1 MDDFRPRH
9 FPAPENRSAPRR
21 RPSGLAQRPDRFA
34 LWAVLLAFVAMAAG
48 AASAKADS
56 GGLATSPS
64 GGTSSGPNGGGS
76 AGTGGGFTDEA
87 PETAGCA
94 ETQFGR
100 RTLMVGDC
108 GDDVETLNW
117 LLASKRY
124 SPGALVD
131 DFKRPT
137 ADAVRA
143 FQRDAAIAANGI
155 VGAETAA
162 ALVAGMVTD
171 IATWYGPGFFGN
183 QTACGQTLKRTTVG
197 VAHKTL
203 PCGARVVIRYQGAYL
218 RTRVIDRGPYANN
231 ATWDL
236 TQAAAERVG
245 FEYTDKI
252 RVAKLAKGAQ
262 PRGR

>member
-9 FPAPENRSAPRR
+9 FPAPENRSASRR
-21 RPSGLAQRPDRFA
+21 RPSGLAQRPDRLA

-48 AASAKADS
+48 AASAKAGS
-56 GGLATSPS
+56 GGLSTSPS
-64 GGTSSGPNGGGS
+64 GGTSSSGNGGG
-76 AGTGGGFTDEA
+76 AGSGGGSTDEA
-87 PETAGCA
+87 PDTTGCPK
-94 ETQFGR
+94 TQFGR

-155 VGAETAA
+155 VEAETAT
-162 ALVAGMVTD
+162 ALVAGMVSD

-183 QTACGQTLKRTTVG
+183 QTACGQTLTRRTVG

-203 PCGARVVIRYQGAYL
+203 PCGARVVVRYKGAYL

-236 TQAAAERVG
+236 TQAAAKRLG
-245 FEYTDKI
+245 FEYTDEI

-262 PRGR
+262 TRGR

>member
-1 MDDFRPRH
+1 
-9 FPAPENRSAPRR
+9 
-21 RPSGLAQRPDRFA
+21 
-34 LWAVLLAFVAMAAG
+34 VAMAAG
-48 AASAKADS
+48 AASAKAGS
-56 GGLATSPS
+56 GGLSTSPS
-64 GGTSSGPNGGGS
+64 GGTSSGPSGGGS
-76 AGTGGGFTDEA
+76 GGGLADGASGT
-87 PETAGCA
+87 PGCA
-94 ETQFGR
+94 QTQFGR

-155 VGAETAA
+155 VEAETAA
-162 ALVAGMVTD
+162 ALVAGMVSD

-183 QTACGQTLKRTTVG
+183 QTACGQTLTRRTVG

-203 PCGARVVIRYQGAYL
+203 PCGARVVVRYKGAFL

-236 TQAAAERVG
+236 TQAAAKRLG
-245 FEYTDKI
+245 FEYTDEI